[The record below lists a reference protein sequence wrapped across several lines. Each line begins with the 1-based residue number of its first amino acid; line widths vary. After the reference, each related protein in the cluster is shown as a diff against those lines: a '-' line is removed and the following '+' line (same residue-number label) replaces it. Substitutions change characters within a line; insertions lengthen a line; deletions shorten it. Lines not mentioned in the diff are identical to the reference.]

1 MEPNWAVR
9 NAERLK
15 REAEELVWRRKKHAA
30 VIKSIRKY
38 DPKDKSLILTGPAR
52 GLILSD
58 FIYLEVD
65 LKIKGARGQDKQ
77 LSKGLLEIDGR
88 KLTRLETNEVMQ
100 VTCASQLST
109 VEVKFTVVKRA
120 VEASVEIH
128 VLWGYFHVQISA
140 HTSSILDEF
149 VLFKG
154 ETGGVFTSDGS
165 RIIPL
170 WRRVVNVCL
179 TEKLI
184 FTIETRDGTK
194 LIIESTPA
202 THGSDCYEC
211 PFGSEKFRVK
221 VT

>member
-1 MEPNWAVR
+1 M
-9 NAERLK
+9 
-15 REAEELVWRRKKHAA
+15 
-30 VIKSIRKY
+30 
-38 DPKDKSLILTGPAR
+38 
-52 GLILSD
+52 SD

-100 VTCASQLST
+100 VTCASRLST

-120 VEASVEIH
+120 VEATVEIH
-128 VLWGYFHVQISA
+128 VLWGYFHGQISA

-154 ETGGVFTSDGS
+154 ETVFAIGS

-194 LIIESTPA
+194 LTINSSHTW
-202 THGSDCYEC
+202 
-211 PFGSEKFRVK
+211 FRLL
-221 VT
+221 

>member
-1 MEPNWAVR
+1 
-9 NAERLK
+9 
-15 REAEELVWRRKKHAA
+15 
-30 VIKSIRKY
+30 
-38 DPKDKSLILTGPAR
+38 
-52 GLILSD
+52 
-58 FIYLEVD
+58 
-65 LKIKGARGQDKQ
+65 
-77 LSKGLLEIDGR
+77 
-88 KLTRLETNEVMQ
+88 MQ
-100 VTCASQLST
+100 VTCASRLST

-120 VEASVEIH
+120 VEATVEIH
-128 VLWGYFHVQISA
+128 VLWGYFHGQISA

-154 ETGGVFTSDGS
+154 GMFTSDGS

-170 WRRVVNVCL
+170 CCRVVTVCL

-184 FTIETRDGTK
+184 FTIENRDGTK

-221 VT
+221 VTWSVTKVTDIIWPC